1 MWADWRVKK
10 AEIDADLRRH
20 AEQQLTAAKASIDED
35 KRKILIQ
42 EEFERR
48 EDFYRKDAEDN
59 TRLVANLL
67 AAMDEA
73 WKRRALKKA
82 HKVGDEI
89 RKSDAAAAKRTVRE
103 KLERLGKPT
112 RNPIRLNLELPIWKK
127 STIVGNNLV
136 DQPSL
141 SG

>member
-10 AEIDADLRRH
+10 AEIDADWRRH
-20 AEQQLTAAKASIDED
+20 AEQQLIAAKASIDED

-48 EDFYRKDAEDN
+48 EGFYRKDAEDN

-89 RKSDAAAAKRTVRE
+89 RKSDAAAAKR
-103 KLERLGKPT
+103 K
-112 RNPIRLNLELPIWKK
+112 
-127 STIVGNNLV
+127 VGTT
-136 DQPSL
+136 
-141 SG
+141 G